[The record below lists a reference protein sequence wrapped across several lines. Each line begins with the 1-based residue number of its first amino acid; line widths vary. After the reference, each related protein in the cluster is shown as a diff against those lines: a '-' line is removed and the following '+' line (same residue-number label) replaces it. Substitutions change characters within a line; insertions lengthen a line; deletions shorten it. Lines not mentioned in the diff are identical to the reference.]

1 MAPRSAWPLETAQ
14 AANLALAMRSPSLF
28 RMIDSLTSCPV
39 LSTDAWTNPMIYTA
53 YLGATQ
59 LTEMLILEGLD
70 LHEYITQWD
79 LDTAL
84 LNASYAGSLE
94 TVRLLVDKGASVDSG
109 KATRR
114 NPLTQAALGGH
125 AAAVRFFVEDEA
137 LAAALDGADVRKWV
151 LNAAAEDSHF
161 DIIELLVRNGTE
173 VDEYTFEKVAGSSKD
188 EAAILECLPFLLD
201 NSPDIT
207 KEGALC
213 NAAFWGNWKVFE
225 LLLGK
230 GADIKALGSRWG
242 NSLHI
247 ACAALDIDQSRI
259 EYLLGLGADPNV
271 QGGDH
276 GIALQAVCYSYSSR
290 DEDACIKVTKLLIA
304 LGVDIAAQGGEY
316 GNALNNVC
324 ASKGN
329 DGMCWY
335 SMAVCHHGNSDLV
348 PLLLAWGENV
358 HAQGGAFTTALHAAC
373 FTRPRERK
381 KGDVEMIRL
390 LLDHGAHIQVPGVS
404 SGSVLHAVASSNK
417 SKYNSLLLRVL
428 ELGADINQADERG
441 GTALHYAL
449 QNMRFDSKDTK
460 QSRIRLL
467 IEHGADVHLAVGDL
481 GSPLYSIC
489 VATTN
494 LSDVYEKDRTVALL
508 LEICPDIDV
517 NAQGGEYGSALQAA
531 AWSGQAESIK
541 RLSEKGAHV
550 HVRGDKYG
558 SALNAAV
565 IMGYWNIVKMLLENG
580 ARPDFHWQDEMDE
593 DWLAEVQKEHG
604 RGAVEKYRKF
614 CEVEKRKL
622 YIERTQVTA

>member
-1 MAPRSAWPLETAQ
+1 MVTMMGTPAGKTNDTTVYKAPEELSSNLDAAFEEILLKIDENLQSLAISSLKWLAFSFERLTIDLFTEIFAQYTDKSAPLDEAEK
-14 AANLALAMRSPSLF
+14 LSSPYIALK
-28 RMIDSLTSCPV
+28 C
-39 LSTDAWTNPMIYTA
+39 LS
-53 YLGATQ
+53 
-59 LTEMLILEGLD
+59 GL
-70 LHEYITQWD
+70 
-79 LDTAL
+79 
-84 LNASYAGSLE
+84 
-94 TVRLLVDKGASVDSG
+94 VVV
-109 KATRR
+109 
-114 NPLTQAALGGH
+114 AALGGH
-125 AAAVRFFVEDEA
+125 TAVVRFFVEDEA
-137 LAAALDGADVRKWV
+137 LAAALNGADVRKWV

-213 NAAFWGNWKVFE
+213 NAAFW
-225 LLLGK
+225 
-230 GADIKALGSRWG
+230 
-242 NSLHI
+242 
-247 ACAALDIDQSRI
+247 ALDIDQSRI

-290 DEDACIKVTKLLIA
+290 DEDACIKVVKLLIA

-335 SMAVCHHGNSDLV
+335 SMAACHHGNSDLV
-348 PLLLAWGENV
+348 PLLLAWGANV

-381 KGDVEMIRL
+381 EGDVEMIRL

-460 QSRIRLL
+460 PSRVRLL
-467 IEHGADVHLAVGDL
+467 IEHDADVHLAVGDL

-508 LEICPDIDV
+508 LEICPDIDG

-531 AWSGQAESIK
+531 AWY
-541 RLSEKGAHV
+541 EKV
-550 HVRGDKYG
+550 YP
-558 SALNAAV
+558 L
-565 IMGYWNIVKMLLENG
+565 
-580 ARPDFHWQDEMDE
+580 EMDVLLV
-593 DWLAEVQKEHG
+593 WFVAQTLKELQLSPHLWI
-604 RGAVEKYRKF
+604 F
-614 CEVEKRKL
+614 IHLL
-622 YIERTQVTA
+622 YFRLGEFDD